1 VTGWR
6 TSSRASLGDDRA
18 AEAANLNYWAY
29 WIGESPHIQLSDDFI
44 ASPVPGPWHG
54 DRLLDHLVRGLT
66 PRHGFFDL
74 NVHTLWS
81 LLAARPNLLRAPSA
95 AGTALRHRLP
105 VMLDDL
111 QLSPQ
116 ARRELE
122 GIRYA
127 IRLAEA

>member
-1 VTGWR
+1 MASQNIGPVTSEPATPAASDARERMSRRPVLPNPPLGSGTVTVCWAI
-6 TSSRASLGDDRA
+6 SS
-18 AEAANLNYWAY
+18 Y
-29 WIGESPHIQLSDDFI
+29 P
-44 ASPVPGPWHG
+44 
-54 DRLLDHLVRGLT
+54 

-74 NVHTLWS
+74 NVHTLWT
-81 LLAARPNLLRAPSA
+81 LLAARPSLLRASSA
-95 AGTALRHRLP
+95 AGRALRERLP
-105 VMLDDL
+105 VMLDDA